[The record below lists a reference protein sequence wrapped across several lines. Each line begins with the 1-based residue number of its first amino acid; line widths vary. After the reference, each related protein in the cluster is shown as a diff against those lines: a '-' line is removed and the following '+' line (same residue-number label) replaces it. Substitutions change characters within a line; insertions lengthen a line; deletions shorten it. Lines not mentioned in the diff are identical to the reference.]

1 MSKVIKL
8 KQEEI
13 EKIVET
19 LLEDISQ
26 DGDTIVNPSAEDT
39 PSETDLYDTLNPKT
53 QNLLQKFD
61 FEIRPGTDE
70 ISPSGGKIGLGRD
83 SDENVYIIDYE
94 TDKLLAIIKP

>member
-26 DGDTIVNPSAEDT
+26 DGDTIVNPTQDDT
-39 PSETDLYDTLNPKT
+39 QGENDLYDTLSPKT

-70 ISPSGGKIGLGRD
+70 ISPTGSKIGIGQD
-83 SDENVYIIDYE
+83 ADGNVYIVDYAK
-94 TDKLLAIIKP
+94 DDIIAVIKP